1 MSTPEHDLEQNGPGS
16 GGQRAQ
22 PAADE
27 LDWRRVH
34 PVTPLVRGW
43 AVVGAAIVILGQQSL
58 DGGPRGGLVELIT
71 SEYWW
76 TLLAALAAIALV
88 GWGYSVL
95 AWRMTT
101 YAIGEE
107 TVHLR
112 RGILFRQQRHARLD
126 RLQSVDIR
134 QPLVAR
140 FFGLCELTLETA
152 GGTDSGIAIG
162 FLKGSDADELRAEL
176 LARAAGLKVAKT
188 GPADARTQPASGT
201 LTPPAVAPAPEGGPQ
216 FAGPHDVAPPT
227 GAPGVPA
234 PPGVPG
240 APDGA
245 GVPAVGHV
253 PVAVEAPQMPVLT
266 VPLGRLIASVVRSG
280 AMITLVLW
288 ALAVVVVM
296 IVTGEFAVMTASLP
310 AVLGAG
316 GYLFGRLT
324 GEFDFRVAISPDG
337 VRLRHGMLETRSQ
350 TIPPGRVQAVRL
362 VQSVLWRGRDWWR
375 VQVNVAGYGGGESDD
390 KNSVLLPVGT
400 REEALTVLSLVL
412 PDLGVDEPRR
422 VLDAGLDGDSRTASA
437 YVTAPRRTRI
447 LDPVAWR
454 RNGFTVTGR
463 ALLLRRGRMVKI
475 LDVVPHE
482 RTQSLGLSQ
491 GPWQRRLGVASF
503 QVHSTEGPVGPV
515 ASHLDTADA
524 ARLMAEQA
532 TRARTA
538 RAAAGPERW
547 MENQGDRPGE

>member
-1 MSTPEHDLEQNGPGS
+1 VSTTQPEAED
-16 GGQRAQ
+16 
-22 PAADE
+22 

-58 DGGPRGGLVELIT
+58 DGGPRGGLIALIS

-76 TLLAALAAIALV
+76 TLFVALAAIALV

-101 YAIGEE
+101 YAIGED

-176 LARAAGLKVAKT
+176 LARAAGLKVAGT
-188 GPADARTQPASGT
+188 TSQDHAHDAVPRDAIQDAAVPAAGSPVPLEGP
-201 LTPPAVAPAPEGGPQ
+201 VAP
-216 FAGPHDVAPPT
+216 VSL
-227 GAPGVPA
+227 
-234 PPGVPG
+234 
-240 APDGA
+240 
-245 GVPAVGHV
+245 
-253 PVAVEAPQMPVLT
+253 EAPQVPVLS

-280 AMITLVLW
+280 AMIMLVLW
-288 ALAVVVVM
+288 ALAVLVVV
-296 IVTGEFAVMTASLP
+296 IATGEFAVMSASLP

-375 VQVNVAGYGGGESDD
+375 VQVNVAGYGGESEE

-422 VLDAGLDGDSRTASA
+422 ILDAGLDGDSRTESS
-437 YVTAPRRTRI
+437 YVTASRRTRI

-454 RNGFTVTGR
+454 RNGFAVTGR
-463 ALLLRRGRMVKI
+463 ALLMRRGRMVKI

-503 QVHSTEGPVGPV
+503 QVHSTQGPVQPEV
-515 ASHLDTADA
+515 PHLDAADA
-524 ARLMAEQA
+524 AQLMAEQA
-532 TRARTA
+532 MRARTA

-547 MENQGDRPGE
+547 MERQGE

>member
-1 MSTPEHDLEQNGPGS
+1 VSTPENGLAA
-16 GGQRAQ
+16 QQVQ
-22 PAADE
+22 PAAEDLE
-27 LDWRRVH
+27 WRRVH
-34 PVTPLVRGW
+34 PITPLVRGW

-58 DGGPRGGLVELIT
+58 DGGPRGGLIALVT

-76 TLLAALAAIALV
+76 TLFAALAAVALV

-101 YAIGEE
+101 FAIGEE

-152 GGTDSGIAIG
+152 GGTDSGVAIG

-176 LARAAGLKVAKT
+176 LARAAGLKVARKS
-188 GPADARTQPASGT
+188 PAADARSHPVPGTVAAPAGPAPAGA
-201 LTPPAVAPAPEGGPQ
+201 PPGAVAPGAGIQDAGTQDAVEQPE
-216 FAGPHDVAPPT
+216 
-227 GAPGVPA
+227 
-234 PPGVPG
+234 PGVPG
-240 APDGA
+240 VPEPTAPA
-245 GVPAVGHV
+245 TL
-253 PVAVEAPQMPVLT
+253 EAPQVPVLT
-266 VPLGRLIASVVRSG
+266 VPLGRLIASVIRSG
-280 AMITLVLW
+280 ATITLVLW
-288 ALAVVVVM
+288 ALGVLVVM
-296 IVTGEFAVMTASLP
+296 IATGELAVISASLP

-375 VQVNVAGYGGGESDD
+375 VQVNVAGYGGESEE

-400 REEALTVLSLVL
+400 RDEALTVLSLVL

-422 VLDAGLDGDSRTASA
+422 ILDAGLDGNSRTESA
-437 YVTAPRRTRI
+437 YVNAPRRTRI

-503 QVHSTEGPVGPV
+503 QVHSTEGPVHPEV
-515 ASHLDTADA
+515 PHLDADDA
-524 ARLMAEQA
+524 ARLMADQA
-532 TRARTA
+532 MRARTA

-547 MENQGDRPGE
+547 MERQTDDRTGG

>member
-1 MSTPEHDLEQNGPGS
+1 MSTPDQGTPPE
-16 GGQRAQ
+16 
-22 PAADE
+22 PAADDLE
-27 LDWRRVH
+27 WRRVH

-43 AVVGAAIVILGQQSL
+43 AVVGAALLILGQQSL
-58 DGGPRGGLVELIT
+58 EGGPRGGLLT
-71 SEYWW
+71 LLTGEYWW
-76 TLLAALAAIALV
+76 TLLVALAAVALV

-176 LARAAGLKVAKT
+176 LARAAGLKVA
-188 GPADARTQPASGT
+188 RPASGQVGAGAV
-201 LTPPAVAPAPEGGPQ
+201 PAEPGPLPEGTQDAVPAADAVPHPVAGTPAP
-216 FAGPHDVAPPT
+216 VSL
-227 GAPGVPA
+227 
-234 PPGVPG
+234 
-240 APDGA
+240 
-245 GVPAVGHV
+245 
-253 PVAVEAPQMPVLT
+253 EAPQVPVLT
-266 VPLGRLIASVVRSG
+266 VPLGRMIASVVRSG
-280 AMITLVLW
+280 AMITLLVW
-288 ALAVVVVM
+288 ALAVLGVV
-296 IVTGEFAVMTASLP
+296 IGTGEFAVMSASLP

-316 GYLFGRLT
+316 GYLFNRIT

-337 VRLRHGMLETRSQ
+337 VRLRHGLLETRSQ

-375 VQVNVAGYGGGESDD
+375 VQVNVAGYGGDNED

-400 REEALTVLSLVL
+400 RDEALTVLSLVL

-422 VLDAGLDGDSRTASA
+422 VLDAGLDGDSRTPSA

-503 QVHSTEGPVGPV
+503 QVHSTEGPVHPE
-515 ASHLDTADA
+515 APHLDADDA

-532 TRARTA
+532 RRARTA

-547 MENQGDRPGE
+547 MERQGE

>member
-1 MSTPEHDLEQNGPGS
+1 MSTPEHDLDQTGPG
-16 GGQRAQ
+16 GPVERAQ
-22 PAADE
+22 PEAEE

-43 AVVGAAIVILGQQSL
+43 AVFGAAIVILGQQSI
-58 DGGPRGGLVELIT
+58 DGGPRGGLIALVS

-76 TLLAALAAIALV
+76 TLFVALAAVALV

-95 AWRMTT
+95 AWRMTSF
-101 YAIGEE
+101 AISEE

-152 GGTDSGIAIG
+152 GGTDSGVAIG
-162 FLKGSDADELRAEL
+162 FLKGADADELRAEL
-176 LARAAGLKVAKT
+176 LARAAGLKVAKA
-188 GPADARTQPASGT
+188 GR
-201 LTPPAVAPAPEGGPQ
+201 APAADSLAQGQATQVAGSPVPRPQ
-216 FAGPHDVAPPT
+216 DGEVQYTAGPTDAAA
-227 GAPGVPA
+227 APGVP
-234 PPGVPG
+234 
-240 APDGA
+240 
-245 GVPAVGHV
+245 GVPATL
-253 PVAVEAPQMPVLT
+253 EAPQMPVLS

-288 ALAVVVVM
+288 ALAVLVVM
-296 IVTGEFAVMTASLP
+296 IATGEFAVISASLP

-324 GEFDFRVAISPDG
+324 GEFDFRVAISQDG

-375 VQVNVAGYGGGESDD
+375 VQVNVAGYGGESED

-422 VLDAGLDGDSRTASA
+422 ILDAGLDGDSRTESA
-437 YVTAPRRTRI
+437 YITAPRRTRI

-491 GPWQRRLGVASF
+491 GPWQRKLGVASF
-503 QVHSTEGPVGPV
+503 QVHSTQGPVGPE
-515 ASHLDTADA
+515 APHLDTADA

-532 TRARTA
+532 MRARTA

-547 MENQGDRPGE
+547 MESQGDGPGE

>member
-1 MSTPEHDLEQNGPGS
+1 MARKG
-16 GGQRAQ
+16 
-22 PAADE
+22 PAA
-27 LDWRRVH
+27 
-34 PVTPLVRGW
+34 
-43 AVVGAAIVILGQQSL
+43 
-58 DGGPRGGLVELIT
+58 
-71 SEYWW
+71 
-76 TLLAALAAIALV
+76 
-88 GWGYSVL
+88 
-95 AWRMTT
+95 
-101 YAIGEE
+101 
-107 TVHLR
+107 
-112 RGILFRQQRHARLD
+112 
-126 RLQSVDIR
+126 
-134 QPLVAR
+134 
-140 FFGLCELTLETA
+140 
-152 GGTDSGIAIG
+152 
-162 FLKGSDADELRAEL
+162 
-176 LARAAGLKVAKT
+176 
-188 GPADARTQPASGT
+188 ARTQPAPDTVAAPDGT
-201 LTPPAVAPAPEGGPQ
+201 EPEAAPYDTVE
-216 FAGPHDVAPPT
+216 PT
-227 GAPGVPA
+227 
-234 PPGVPG
+234 GVPG
-240 APDGA
+240 ASGALGAPADG
-245 GVPAVGHV
+245 PAA
-253 PVAVEAPQMPVLT
+253 PASLEAPQVPVLS

-280 AMITLVLW
+280 AMITLVVW
-288 ALAVVVVM
+288 ALAVLVVM
-296 IVTGEFAVMTASLP
+296 IATGEFAVLTASLP

-422 VLDAGLDGDSRTASA
+422 ILDAGLDGDSRTESA

-491 GPWQRRLGVASF
+491 GPWQRRLRVASF

-515 ASHLDTADA
+515 ASHLDSADA

-547 MENQGDRPGE
+547 MENQGDGPGE

>member
-1 MSTPEHDLEQNGPGS
+1 MSTPEP
-16 GGQRAQ
+16 AQ
-22 PAADE
+22 PGPAGPEPVEPEADE
-27 LDWRRVH
+27 LHWRRVH

-58 DGGPRGGLVELIT
+58 EGGPRGGLIALL
-71 SEYWW
+71 SGEYWW
-76 TLLAALAAIALV
+76 TLLAALAAVALV

-95 AWRMTT
+95 AWRMTSF
-101 YAIGEE
+101 AIGEE

-152 GGTDSGIAIG
+152 GGTDSGVAIG

-176 LARAAGLKVAKT
+176 LARAAGLKVARA
-188 GPADARTQPASGT
+188 GG
-201 LTPPAVAPAPEGGPQ
+201 AVPAPAPDGTAAPQDAVLPAAPRPDGTHPALEPGP
-216 FAGPHDVAPPT
+216 AA
-227 GAPGVPA
+227 A
-234 PPGVPG
+234 PG
-240 APDGA
+240 AP
-245 GVPAVGHV
+245 VTL
-253 PVAVEAPQMPVLT
+253 EAPQVPVLT
-266 VPLGRLIASVVRSG
+266 VPVGRLIASVVRSG
-280 AMITLVLW
+280 AMITLLVWGLGVL
-288 ALAVVVVM
+288 VVM
-296 IVTGEFAVMTASLP
+296 IATGEFAVISASLP

-316 GYLFGRLT
+316 GYLFGRVT

-375 VQVNVAGYGGGESDD
+375 VQVNVAGYGGDSED

-400 REEALTVLSLVL
+400 RDEALTVLSLVL

-422 VLDAGLDGDSRTASA
+422 VLDAGLDGDSRTPSA

-503 QVHSTEGPVGPV
+503 QVHSTEGPVHPE
-515 ASHLDTADA
+515 ASHLDAADA

-532 TRARTA
+532 RRARTA

-547 MENQGDRPGE
+547 MERQGE

>member
-1 MSTPEHDLEQNGPGS
+1 MNGPERDLDQGDQ
-16 GGQRAQ
+16 GADAQRAL
-22 PAADE
+22 PAGEE
-27 LDWRRVH
+27 LEWRRVH

-58 DGGPRGGLVELIT
+58 DGGSRGGLIALVS

-76 TLLAALAAIALV
+76 TLLAGLAAVALV

-101 YAIGEE
+101 FAIGAE

-140 FFGLCELTLETA
+140 FFGLSELTLETA
-152 GGTDSGIAIG
+152 GGTDSGVAIG
-162 FLKGSDADELRAEL
+162 FLNGPDAAELRAEL
-176 LARAAGLKVAKT
+176 LARAAGLRVAGPRPAAGPRAHPT
-188 GPADARTQPASGT
+188 PSPAGQLPDGMPRDVDTAGVGAQGTRAEDAGGPGARGPAEGA
-201 LTPPAVAPAPEGGPQ
+201 AP
-216 FAGPHDVAPPT
+216 VLL
-227 GAPGVPA
+227 
-234 PPGVPG
+234 
-240 APDGA
+240 
-245 GVPAVGHV
+245 
-253 PVAVEAPQMPVLT
+253 EAPQVPVLT
-266 VPLGRLIASVVRSG
+266 VSLGRLIASVVRSG

-288 ALAVVVVM
+288 ALGVVVVM
-296 IVTGEFAVMTASLP
+296 IVTGEPAVISASLP

-316 GYLFGRLT
+316 GYLFNRLT

-337 VRLRHGMLETRSQ
+337 VRLRHGLLETRSQ

-362 VQSVLWRGRDWWR
+362 VQSVLWHGRDWWR
-375 VQVNVAGYGGGESDD
+375 VQVNVAGYGAESDE

-422 VLDAGLDGDSRTASA
+422 ILDAGLDGDSRTESA
-437 YVTAPRRTRI
+437 YVTVSRRTRI

-463 ALLLRRGRMVKI
+463 ALLLRRGRLMKI

-503 QVHSTEGPVGPV
+503 QVHSTAGPVHPEV
-515 ASHLDTADA
+515 PHLDAADA
-524 ARLMAEQA
+524 ALLMAQQA

-547 MENQGDRPGE
+547 METQGDGR

>member
-1 MSTPEHDLEQNGPGS
+1 MSTPEHDVDREPDTFDDLGPDSPEALE
-16 GGQRAQ
+16 
-22 PAADE
+22 
-27 LDWRRVH
+27 WRRVH
-34 PVTPLVRGW
+34 PITPLVRGW
-43 AVVGAAIVILGQQSL
+43 AVVGAALVILGQQSL
-58 DGGPRGGLVELIT
+58 DGGPRGGLVALVS

-76 TLLAALAAIALV
+76 TLLVALAAVALV
-88 GWGYSVL
+88 GWGYSAL

-101 YAIGEE
+101 FAVGPE

-152 GGTDSGIAIG
+152 GGTDSGVAIG

-176 LARAAGLKVAKT
+176 LARAAGLKVGRTSPAAHP
-188 GPADARTQPASGT
+188 GPG
-201 LTPPAVAPAPEGGPQ
+201 AVAGGPVT
-216 FAGPHDVAPPT
+216 AGGPHGGATVEDAAVQDAAGQVAGQEAPANGPVAP
-227 GAPGVPA
+227 VSL
-234 PPGVPG
+234 
-240 APDGA
+240 
-245 GVPAVGHV
+245 
-253 PVAVEAPQMPVLT
+253 EAPQIPVLT

-288 ALAVVVVM
+288 ALAVLVVM
-296 IVTGEFAVMTASLP
+296 IVTGEWAVISATLP

-375 VQVNVAGYGGGESDD
+375 VQVNVAGYGGENEE

-400 REEALTVLSLVL
+400 RDEALTVLSLVL

-422 VLDAGLDGDSRTASA
+422 ILDAGLDGDSRTESA

-463 ALLLRRGRMVKI
+463 ALLLRRGRMVKV

-503 QVHSTEGPVGPV
+503 QVHSTEGPVHPEV
-515 ASHLDTADA
+515 PHLDAADA

-532 TRARTA
+532 LRARTA

-547 MENQGDRPGE
+547 MERQGE

>member
-1 MSTPEHDLEQNGPGS
+1 VSTPEHNVE
-16 GGQRAQ
+16 QRAQ
-22 PAADE
+22 PDAEE
-27 LDWRRVH
+27 LVWRRVH
-34 PVTPLVRGW
+34 PITPLVRGW

-58 DGGPRGGLVELIT
+58 DGGPRGGLIALVS

-76 TLLAALAAIALV
+76 TLLAALAAVALV
-88 GWGYSVL
+88 GWGYSTL

-101 YAIGEE
+101 FAIGEE

-152 GGTDSGIAIG
+152 GGTDSGVAIG

-176 LARAAGLKVAKT
+176 LARAAGLKVDRANPAAARSLAPSDAVT
-188 GPADARTQPASGT
+188 APADYAGGEPQDGVGPAEEPG
-201 LTPPAVAPAPEGGPQ
+201 AVPVHPAPM
-216 FAGPHDVAPPT
+216 T
-227 GAPGVPA
+227 SL
-234 PPGVPG
+234 
-240 APDGA
+240 
-245 GVPAVGHV
+245 
-253 PVAVEAPQMPVLT
+253 EAPQVPVLT
-266 VPLGRLIASVVRSG
+266 VPIGRLIASVVRSG
-280 AMITLVLW
+280 AMITLVAW
-288 ALAVVVVM
+288 AFAVLVAV
-296 IVTGEFAVMTASLP
+296 IVTGQFAVLTATLP

-362 VQSVLWRGRDWWR
+362 VQSVLWRDRDWWR
-375 VQVNVAGYGGGESDD
+375 VQVNVAGYGGASEE

-422 VLDAGLDGDSRTASA
+422 VLDAGLDGDSRTEST
-437 YVTAPRRTRI
+437 YVNAPRRTRI

-463 ALLLRRGRMVKI
+463 ALLLRRGRLVKI

-491 GPWQRRLGVASF
+491 GPWQRRLGVSSF
-503 QVHSTEGPVGPV
+503 QVHSTEGPVRPEV
-515 ASHLDTADA
+515 PHLDAADA
-524 ARLMAEQA
+524 ARLMGEQA
-532 TRARTA
+532 MRARTA

-547 MENQGDRPGE
+547 MERQGE

>member
-1 MSTPEHDLEQNGPGS
+1 
-16 GGQRAQ
+16 
-22 PAADE
+22 
-27 LDWRRVH
+27 
-34 PVTPLVRGW
+34 
-43 AVVGAAIVILGQQSL
+43 VVGAAVVILGQQSL
-58 DGGPRGGLVELIT
+58 DGGPRGGLIALVN

-76 TLLAALAAIALV
+76 TLLAAFAAVALV

-162 FLKGSDADELRAEL
+162 FLKGTDADELRAEL
-176 LARAAGLKVAKT
+176 LARAAGLKVARPGRTAAGRPHPAT
-188 GPADARTQPASGT
+188 GPLPATGQVAEGA
-201 LTPPAVAPAPEGGPQ
+201 PHGAAAQGAGFQEPAGQTGEPGAPAP
-216 FAGPHDVAPPT
+216 APLSL
-227 GAPGVPA
+227 
-234 PPGVPG
+234 
-240 APDGA
+240 
-245 GVPAVGHV
+245 
-253 PVAVEAPQMPVLT
+253 EAPQVPVLT
-266 VPLGRLIASVVRSG
+266 VPLGRLIASVIRSG
-280 AMITLVLW
+280 ATITLILW
-288 ALAVVVVM
+288 ALGVLVVM
-296 IVTGEFAVMTASLP
+296 IATGEFAVLSASLP

-375 VQVNVAGYGGGESDD
+375 VQVNVAGYGGESED

-422 VLDAGLDGDSRTASA
+422 VLDAGLDGDSRTESA
-437 YVTAPRRTRI
+437 YVTAPRRARI

-454 RNGFTVTGR
+454 RNGFAVTGR
-463 ALLLRRGRMVKI
+463 ALLVRRGRMVKI

-503 QVHSTEGPVGPV
+503 QVHSTEGPVRPEV
-515 ASHLDTADA
+515 PHLDAADA

-532 TRARTA
+532 RRARTA

-547 MENQGDRPGE
+547 MERQGE

>member
-1 MSTPEHDLEQNGPGS
+1 MSAEPQPGTDPATSDPAPTGPATS
-16 GGQRAQ
+16 DPVTTDSTENLQ
-22 PAADE
+22 
-27 LDWRRVH
+27 WRRVH
-34 PVTPLVRGW
+34 PITPLVRGW
-43 AVVGAAIVILGQQSL
+43 AVVGAAVVILGQQSIE
-58 DGGPRGGLVELIT
+58 GGPRGGLIALV
-71 SEYWW
+71 SGEYWW
-76 TLLAALAAIALV
+76 TLLAALAAVALV
-88 GWGYSVL
+88 GWGYSTL

-101 YAIGEE
+101 FAVGEE

-152 GGTDSGIAIG
+152 GGTDSGVAIG
-162 FLKGSDADELRAEL
+162 FLKGADADELRAEL
-176 LARAAGLKVAKT
+176 LARAAGLKVA
-188 GPADARTQPASGT
+188 DRRQ
-201 LTPPAVAPAPEGGPQ
+201 VAPAAPAPSDAVSAPVPEGTAPQ
-216 FAGPHDVAPPT
+216 DAGAPVQDAPPQ
-227 GAPGVPA
+227 PA
-234 PPGVPG
+234 P
-240 APDGA
+240 A
-245 GVPAVGHV
+245 GSL
-253 PVAVEAPQMPVLT
+253 EAPQVPVLS

-280 AMITLVLW
+280 AMITLLVW
-288 ALAVVVVM
+288 ALGVVVVM
-296 IVTGEFAVMTASLP
+296 IATGEFAVISASLP

-316 GYLFGRLT
+316 GYLFNRIT

-375 VQVNVAGYGGGESDD
+375 VQVNVAGYGGESEE

-422 VLDAGLDGDSRTASA
+422 VLDAGLDGDSRTESV

-482 RTQSLGLSQ
+482 RTQSLALSQ

-503 QVHSTEGPVGPV
+503 QVHSTEGPVHPEV
-515 ASHLDTADA
+515 PHLEAADA
-524 ARLMAEQA
+524 AQLMTEQA
-532 TRARTA
+532 RRARTA

-547 MENQGDRPGE
+547 MERQGE

>member
-1 MSTPEHDLEQNGPGS
+1 VSTPEHDLDKSGPGS
-16 GGQRAQ
+16 GAQRAQ
-22 PAADE
+22 PEAEE

-43 AVVGAAIVILGQQSL
+43 AVVGAAVVILGQQSL
-58 DGGPRGGLVELIT
+58 DGGPRGGLIALVS

-76 TLLAALAAIALV
+76 TLLAALAAVALV

-107 TVHLR
+107 AVHLR

-152 GGTDSGIAIG
+152 GGTDSGVAIG

-176 LARAAGLKVAKT
+176 LARAAGLKVAKA
-188 GPADARTQPASGT
+188 GPAAATHPAPGTVAAPVGPMAEGHAPAAGPQDGTQDAVGPTDGT
-201 LTPPAVAPAPEGGPQ
+201 ADGTGVPLGGPAV
-216 FAGPHDVAPPT
+216 PT
-227 GAPGVPA
+227 TL
-234 PPGVPG
+234 
-240 APDGA
+240 
-245 GVPAVGHV
+245 
-253 PVAVEAPQMPVLT
+253 EAPQVPVLS
-266 VPLGRLIASVVRSG
+266 VPLGRLVASVVRSG
-280 AMITLVLW
+280 AMITLVVW
-288 ALAVVVVM
+288 ALVVVVVM
-296 IVTGEFAVMTASLP
+296 VATGEFAVMSASLP

-375 VQVNVAGYGGGESDD
+375 VQVNVAGYGGESEE
-390 KNSVLLPVGT
+390 KNSILLPVGT

-422 VLDAGLDGDSRTASA
+422 ILDAGLDGDSRTDSA

-503 QVHSTEGPVGPV
+503 QVHSTEGPVRPE
-515 ASHLDTADA
+515 APHLDAADA

-532 TRARTA
+532 QRARTA
-538 RAAAGPERW
+538 RATAGPERW
-547 MENQGDRPGE
+547 MERQGE

>member
-1 MSTPEHDLEQNGPGS
+1 VSTPEHDLDRGLGTGAEGPHTAAG
-16 GGQRAQ
+16 RPQ
-22 PAADE
+22 PAAEDLE
-27 LDWRRVH
+27 WRRVH
-34 PVTPLVRGW
+34 PITPLVRGW
-43 AVVGAAIVILGQQSL
+43 AVVGAALVILGQQSL
-58 DGGPRGGLVELIT
+58 DGGPRGGLIALVT

-176 LARAAGLKVAKT
+176 LARAAGLKVAR
-188 GPADARTQPASGT
+188 GAGIQDAVEQPGQPGQPGQPERPA
-201 LTPPAVAPAPEGGPQ
+201 E
-216 FAGPHDVAPPT
+216 
-227 GAPGVPA
+227 PGVHG
-234 PPGVPG
+234 PP
-240 APDGA
+240 
-245 GVPAVGHV
+245 VPAA
-253 PVAVEAPQMPVLT
+253 PTTLEAPQVPVLT
-266 VPLGRLIASVVRSG
+266 VPLGRLIASVLRSG
-280 AMITLVLW
+280 ATITLVVW
-288 ALAVVVVM
+288 ALGVLVVM
-296 IVTGEFAVMTASLP
+296 IATGELAVISASLP

-375 VQVNVAGYGGGESDD
+375 VQVNVAGYGGESEE

-422 VLDAGLDGDSRTASA
+422 ILDAGLDGDSRTESA
-437 YVTAPRRTRI
+437 YVNAPRRTRI

-463 ALLLRRGRMVKI
+463 ALLLRRGRMVKV

-482 RTQSLGLSQ
+482 RTQSLGLVQ

-503 QVHSTEGPVGPV
+503 QVHSTQGPVHPEV
-515 ASHLDTADA
+515 PHLEAADA

-532 TRARTA
+532 LRARTA
-538 RAAAGPERW
+538 RASAGPERW
-547 MENQGDRPGE
+547 MERQDE

>member
-1 MSTPEHDLEQNGPGS
+1 VSTPEHNVE
-16 GGQRAQ
+16 QRAQ
-22 PAADE
+22 PDAEE
-27 LDWRRVH
+27 LVWRRVH
-34 PVTPLVRGW
+34 PITPLVRGW

-58 DGGPRGGLVELIT
+58 DGGPRGGLIALVS

-76 TLLAALAAIALV
+76 TLLAALAAVALV
-88 GWGYSVL
+88 GWGYSTL

-101 YAIGEE
+101 FAIGEE

-152 GGTDSGIAIG
+152 GGTDSGVAIG

-176 LARAAGLKVAKT
+176 LARAAGLKVDRSN
-188 GPADARTQPASGT
+188 PAAAARPLAPPDAVT
-201 LTPPAVAPAPEGGPQ
+201 APA
-216 FAGPHDVAPPT
+216 
-227 GAPGVPA
+227 
-234 PPGVPG
+234 
-240 APDGA
+240 
-245 GVPAVGHV
+245 GHV
-253 PVAVEAPQMPVLT
+253 PGGEPRDGAAQDGVGPGGELGAGTAQPAPMTSLEAPQVPVLT
-266 VPLGRLIASVVRSG
+266 VPIGRLIASVVRSG
-280 AMITLVLW
+280 ATIMLVAW
-288 ALAVVVVM
+288 AVAVLVAVL
-296 IVTGEFAVMTASLP
+296 VTGQFAVLTATLP

-362 VQSVLWRGRDWWR
+362 VQSVLWRDRDWWR
-375 VQVNVAGYGGGESDD
+375 VQVNVAGYGGASEE

-422 VLDAGLDGDSRTASA
+422 VLDAGLDGDSRTESI
-437 YVTAPRRTRI
+437 YVNAPRRTRI

-463 ALLLRRGRMVKI
+463 ALLLRRGRLVKI

-491 GPWQRRLGVASF
+491 GPLQRRLGVASF
-503 QVHSTEGPVGPV
+503 QVHSTEGPVRPEV
-515 ASHLDTADA
+515 PHLDDADA
-524 ARLMAEQA
+524 ARLMGEQA
-532 TRARTA
+532 MRARTA

-547 MENQGDRPGE
+547 MERQGE

>member
-1 MSTPEHDLEQNGPGS
+1 MPEHDVDPGRSAFDGLGPDSPETLE
-16 GGQRAQ
+16 
-22 PAADE
+22 
-27 LDWRRVH
+27 WRRVH
-34 PVTPLVRGW
+34 PITPLVRGW
-43 AVVGAAIVILGQQSL
+43 AVVGAAVVILGQQSL
-58 DGGPRGGLVELIT
+58 EGGPRGGLVALVS

-76 TLLAALAAIALV
+76 TLLAALAAVALV
-88 GWGYSVL
+88 GWGYSAL

-101 YAIGEE
+101 FAVGEE

-152 GGTDSGIAIG
+152 GGTDSGVAIG
-162 FLKGSDADELRAEL
+162 FLKGADADELRAEL
-176 LARAAGLKVAKT
+176 LARAAGLKV
-188 GPADARTQPASGT
+188 GGT
-201 LTPPAVAPAPEGGPQ
+201 RHVAGAAPAPSD
-216 FAGPHDVAPPT
+216 AVTAP
-227 GAPGVPA
+227 
-234 PPGVPG
+234 
-240 APDGA
+240 APDGTLPHDA
-245 GVPAVGHV
+245 GGPAQDLPQPLPAGSL
-253 PVAVEAPQMPVLT
+253 EAPQVPVLT

-280 AMITLVLW
+280 AMITLILW
-288 ALAVVVVM
+288 ALGVVVVM
-296 IVTGEFAVMTASLP
+296 IVTGEFAVISASLP

-316 GYLFGRLT
+316 GYLFNRLT

-362 VQSVLWRGRDWWR
+362 VQGLLWRDRDWWR
-375 VQVNVAGYGGGESDD
+375 VQVNVAGYGGESEE

-422 VLDAGLDGDSRTASA
+422 VLDAGLDGDSRTESA

-463 ALLLRRGRMVKI
+463 ALLLRRGRVVKV

-482 RTQSLGLSQ
+482 RTQSLAVSQ

-503 QVHSTEGPVGPV
+503 QVHSTEGPVHPEV
-515 ASHLDTADA
+515 PHLEAADA
-524 ARLMAEQA
+524 ALLMTEQA
-532 TRARTA
+532 RRARTA

-547 MENQGDRPGE
+547 MERQGE

>member
-1 MSTPEHDLEQNGPGS
+1 VSTPEHDLDRGPGT
-16 GGQRAQ
+16 GAEGQR
-22 PAADE
+22 PAAEQPHTAAERPQPQAEDLE
-27 LDWRRVH
+27 WRRVH

-43 AVVGAAIVILGQQSL
+43 AVVGAAFVILGQQSL
-58 DGGPRGGLVELIT
+58 DGGPRGGLIALVT

-176 LARAAGLKVAKT
+176 LARAAGLKVARDT
-188 GPADARTQPASGT
+188 GIQDAVEQPVEPEAHGT
-201 LTPPAVAPAPEGGPQ
+201 P
-216 FAGPHDVAPPT
+216 
-227 GAPGVPA
+227 VPA
-234 PPGVPG
+234 PA
-240 APDGA
+240 AP
-245 GVPAVGHV
+245 VTL
-253 PVAVEAPQMPVLT
+253 EAPQVPVLT

-280 AMITLVLW
+280 AMITLVVW
-288 ALAVVVVM
+288 ALGVLVVM
-296 IVTGEFAVMTASLP
+296 IATGELAVISASLP

-375 VQVNVAGYGGGESDD
+375 VQVNVAGYGGESEE

-422 VLDAGLDGDSRTASA
+422 ILDAGLDGDSRTESA
-437 YVTAPRRTRI
+437 YVNAPRRTRI

-463 ALLLRRGRMVKI
+463 ALLLRRGRMVKV

-482 RTQSLGLSQ
+482 RTQSLGLVQ

-503 QVHSTEGPVGPV
+503 QVHSTEGPVHPEV
-515 ASHLDTADA
+515 PHLEADDA

-532 TRARTA
+532 LRARTA
-538 RAAAGPERW
+538 RASAGPERW
-547 MENQGDRPGE
+547 MERQDE

>member
-1 MSTPEHDLEQNGPGS
+1 MSTLD
-16 GGQRAQ
+16 Q
-22 PAADE
+22 PAAEE
-27 LDWRRVH
+27 LEWRRVH
-34 PVTPLVRGW
+34 PITPLVRGW

-58 DGGPRGGLVELIT
+58 DGGPRGGLIALVT

-76 TLLAALAAIALV
+76 TLLAALAAVALV

-101 YAIGEE
+101 FAIGEE

-152 GGTDSGIAIG
+152 GGTDSGVAIG
-162 FLKGSDADELRAEL
+162 FLKGSEADELRAEL
-176 LARAAGLKVAKT
+176 LARAAGLKVDRT
-188 GPADARTQPASGT
+188 RPAAAAPGAVPA
-201 LTPPAVAPAPEGGPQ
+201 PAGPAPEGTLPG
-216 FAGPHDVAPPT
+216 AGAPATGNRPT
-227 GAPGVPA
+227 GTQDAVGPGAAGVPGVP
-234 PPGVPG
+234 VG
-240 APDGA
+240 APA
-245 GVPAVGHV
+245 A
-253 PVAVEAPQMPVLT
+253 PVSLEAPQVPVLT
-266 VPLGRLIASVVRSG
+266 VPLGRLIASALRSG
-280 AMITLVLW
+280 ATITLVIW
-288 ALAVVVVM
+288 ALGVLVVM
-296 IVTGEFAVMTASLP
+296 IATGELAVISASLP

-375 VQVNVAGYGGGESDD
+375 VQVNVAGYGGENED

-422 VLDAGLDGDSRTASA
+422 ILDAGLDGDSRTESA

-503 QVHSTEGPVGPV
+503 QVHSTEGPVHPEV
-515 ASHLDTADA
+515 PHLDAADA
-524 ARLMAEQA
+524 ARLMADQA
-532 TRARTA
+532 MRARTA

-547 MENQGDRPGE
+547 MERQDE

>member
-1 MSTPEHDLEQNGPGS
+1 MSTPEGGLDKIDQRGGAAGRQDGPG
-16 GGQRAQ
+16 Q
-22 PAADE
+22 PEAED

-43 AVVGAAIVILGQQSL
+43 AVVGAAVVILGQQSL
-58 DGGPRGGLVELIT
+58 DGGPRGGLIALIS

-76 TLLAALAAIALV
+76 TLFVALAAIALV

-101 YAIGEE
+101 YAIGED

-176 LARAAGLKVAKT
+176 LARAAGLKVAGT
-188 GPADARTQPASGT
+188 APQGEARDVGPLDATQDAAVPAAGPEASSYGPAAQVS
-201 LTPPAVAPAPEGGPQ
+201 L
-216 FAGPHDVAPPT
+216 
-227 GAPGVPA
+227 
-234 PPGVPG
+234 
-240 APDGA
+240 
-245 GVPAVGHV
+245 
-253 PVAVEAPQMPVLT
+253 EAPQVPVLS

-288 ALAVVVVM
+288 ALAVLVVM
-296 IVTGEFAVMTASLP
+296 IATGEFAVMSASLP

-375 VQVNVAGYGGGESDD
+375 VQVNVAGYGGESEE

-422 VLDAGLDGDSRTASA
+422 ILDAGLDGDSRTESS
-437 YVTAPRRTRI
+437 YVTASRRTRI

-454 RNGFTVTGR
+454 RNGFAVTGR
-463 ALLLRRGRMVKI
+463 ALLMRRGRMVKI

-503 QVHSTEGPVGPV
+503 QVHSTQGPVQPEV
-515 ASHLDTADA
+515 PHLDADDA

-532 TRARTA
+532 MRARTA

-547 MENQGDRPGE
+547 MERQGE

>member
-1 MSTPEHDLEQNGPGS
+1 MSTPEHDVER
-16 GGQRAQ
+16 RAQ
-22 PAADE
+22 PDAEE

-34 PVTPLVRGW
+34 PITPLVRGW

-58 DGGPRGGLVELIT
+58 DGGPRGGLIALVS

-76 TLLAALAAIALV
+76 TLLAALAAVALV

-152 GGTDSGIAIG
+152 GGTDSGVAIG

-176 LARAAGLKVAKT
+176 LARAAGLKVARVSPPGGRPHAPSDGMT
-188 GPADARTQPASGT
+188 VPAGHG
-201 LTPPAVAPAPEGGPQ
+201 PEGERLS
-216 FAGPHDVAPPT
+216 
-227 GAPGVPA
+227 GAVQDAVEPVGQ
-234 PPGVPG
+234 
-240 APDGA
+240 GA
-245 GVPAVGHV
+245 GTPQQVQ
-253 PVAVEAPQMPVLT
+253 PVSLEAPQVPVLT

-280 AMITLVLW
+280 AMITLLVW
-288 ALAVVVVM
+288 ALAVLVVV
-296 IVTGEFAVMTASLP
+296 IVTGEFAVLSASLP

-316 GYLFGRLT
+316 GYLFNRLT

-362 VQSVLWRGRDWWR
+362 VQSVLWRGQDWWR
-375 VQVNVAGYGGGESDD
+375 VQVNVAGYGGESED

-412 PDLGVDEPRR
+412 PDLGVEEPRR
-422 VLDAGLDGDSRTASA
+422 VLDAGLDGDSRSEST
-437 YVTAPRRTRI
+437 YVAAPRRTRI

-503 QVHSTEGPVGPV
+503 QVHSTEGPVHPEV
-515 ASHLDTADA
+515 PHLDAADA
-524 ARLMAEQA
+524 ARLMGEQA
-532 TRARTA
+532 LRARTA

-547 MENQGDRPGE
+547 MERQGE

>member
-1 MSTPEHDLEQNGPGS
+1 MSTPEHDLEQSGS
-16 GGQRAQ
+16 GSAAQRAQ
-22 PAADE
+22 PDAEE

-58 DGGPRGGLVELIT
+58 DGGPRGGVVELIT

-76 TLLAALAAIALV
+76 TVLAALAAVALV

-152 GGTDSGIAIG
+152 GGTDSGVAIG

-176 LARAAGLKVAKT
+176 LARAAGLKVTKAR
-188 GPADARTQPASGT
+188 PADAHAQPTPGT
-201 LTPPAVAPAPEGGPQ
+201 VAAPGVAPPPEGGPQ
-216 FAGPHDVAPPT
+216 VAGPHDAVEPT
-227 GAPGVPA
+227 GAPA
-234 PPGVPG
+234 D
-240 APDGA
+240 AHA
-245 GVPAVGHV
+245 TA
-253 PVAVEAPQMPVLT
+253 AIEAPQVPVLT
-266 VPLGRLIASVVRSG
+266 VPLGRLVASVVRSG

-422 VLDAGLDGDSRTASA
+422 ILDAGLDGDSRTESA

-503 QVHSTEGPVGPV
+503 QAHSTQGPVGPV
-515 ASHLDTADA
+515 ASHLDAADA

-547 MENQGDRPGE
+547 MENQGDRPGD

>member
-1 MSTPEHDLEQNGPGS
+1 VSTPEGGFDKIDQRGAAAGRQDDPG
-16 GGQRAQ
+16 Q
-22 PAADE
+22 PEAED

-58 DGGPRGGLVELIT
+58 DGGPRGGLIALVS

-76 TLLAALAAIALV
+76 TLFVALAAVALV

-162 FLKGSDADELRAEL
+162 FLKGSDADALRAEL
-176 LARAAGLKVAKT
+176 LARAAGLKVAGT
-188 GPADARTQPASGT
+188 TPRDQAHDAGPRDAVQDAAEPAEAPEASPYGPAAQVS
-201 LTPPAVAPAPEGGPQ
+201 L
-216 FAGPHDVAPPT
+216 
-227 GAPGVPA
+227 
-234 PPGVPG
+234 
-240 APDGA
+240 
-245 GVPAVGHV
+245 
-253 PVAVEAPQMPVLT
+253 EAPQVPVLS

-280 AMITLVLW
+280 AMITLVVW
-288 ALAVVVVM
+288 ALAVLVVV
-296 IVTGEFAVMTASLP
+296 IATGEFAVMSASLP

-375 VQVNVAGYGGGESDD
+375 VQVNVAGYGGESEE

-422 VLDAGLDGDSRTASA
+422 ILDAGLDGDSRTESS
-437 YVTAPRRTRI
+437 YVTASRRTRI

-454 RNGFTVTGR
+454 RNGFAVTGR
-463 ALLLRRGRMVKI
+463 ALLLRRGRLVKI

-503 QVHSTEGPVGPV
+503 QVHSTQGPVQPEV
-515 ASHLDTADA
+515 PHLDAADA
-524 ARLMAEQA
+524 AQLMAEQA
-532 TRARTA
+532 VRAGTA

-547 MENQGDRPGE
+547 MERQGE

>member
-1 MSTPEHDLEQNGPGS
+1 VSTPEHELDTNGPGS
-16 GGQRAQ
+16 DAQRAQ
-22 PAADE
+22 PPAED

-43 AVVGAAIVILGQQSL
+43 AVVGAAVVILGQQSL
-58 DGGPRGGLVELIT
+58 DGGPRGGLIALVS

-76 TLLAALAAIALV
+76 TLFAALAAIAAV

-152 GGTDSGIAIG
+152 GGTDSGVAIG

-176 LARAAGLKVAKT
+176 LARAAGLKVART
-188 GPADARTQPASGT
+188 GPAGGARMQPPSGTVAAPVGPGHAGAVHVGPGPEGQPQDAGPQDAVPPAGGASGP
-201 LTPPAVAPAPEGGPQ
+201 LGGP
-216 FAGPHDVAPPT
+216 AGL
-227 GAPGVPA
+227 PA
-234 PPGVPG
+234 L
-240 APDGA
+240 
-245 GVPAVGHV
+245 
-253 PVAVEAPQMPVLT
+253 EAPQIPVLS

-280 AMITLVLW
+280 AMITLVMW
-288 ALAVVVVM
+288 ALVVVVVM
-296 IVTGEFAVMTASLP
+296 IVTGEFAVISASLP

-375 VQVNVAGYGGGESDD
+375 VQVNVAGYGGESEE

-400 REEALTVLSLVL
+400 RDEALTVLSLVL
-412 PDLGVDEPRR
+412 PDLGIDEPRR
-422 VLDAGLDGDSRTASA
+422 VLDAGLDGSSRTESV

-454 RNGFTVTGR
+454 RNGFAVTGR

-503 QVHSTEGPVGPV
+503 QVHSTEGPVHPE
-515 ASHLDTADA
+515 APHLDAADA
-524 ARLMAEQA
+524 ARLMTEQA
-532 TRARTA
+532 MRARSA

-547 MENQGDRPGE
+547 MERQGE

>member
-1 MSTPEHDLEQNGPGS
+1 MSTPEHEVDRAP
-16 GGQRAQ
+16 AQ
-22 PAADE
+22 PTQDTTEE
-27 LDWRRVH
+27 LEWRRVH
-34 PVTPLVRGW
+34 PITPLVRGW
-43 AVVGAAIVILGQQSL
+43 AVVGAAVVILGQQSL
-58 DGGPRGGLVELIT
+58 DGGPRGGLIT
-71 SEYWW
+71 LVSSGYWW
-76 TLLAALAAIALV
+76 TLLVALGAVALV
-88 GWGYSVL
+88 GWGYSAL
-95 AWRMTT
+95 AWRMTSF
-101 YAIGEE
+101 AVGEE

-152 GGTDSGIAIG
+152 GGTDSGVAIG

-176 LARAAGLKVAKT
+176 LARAAGLKVAGK
-188 GPADARTQPASGT
+188 R
-201 LTPPAVAPAPEGGPQ
+201 PAVAQAPSDTAAAPEGAPVADLA
-216 FAGPHDVAPPT
+216 AGPDAEAPLP
-227 GAPGVPA
+227 
-234 PPGVPG
+234 
-240 APDGA
+240 
-245 GVPAVGHV
+245 VGSL
-253 PVAVEAPQMPVLT
+253 EAPQVPVLT

-280 AMITLVLW
+280 AMITLLLW
-288 ALAVVVVM
+288 AAGVVVVM
-296 IVTGEFAVMTASLP
+296 IVTGEFAVISASLP

-316 GYLFGRLT
+316 GYLFNRVT

-362 VQSVLWRGRDWWR
+362 VQSVLWRDRDWWR
-375 VQVNVAGYGGGESDD
+375 VQLNVAGYGGGESEE

-422 VLDAGLDGDSRTASA
+422 VLDAGLDGDSRNESS

-463 ALLLRRGRMVKI
+463 ALLMRRGRMVKI

-482 RTQSLGLSQ
+482 RTQSLALSQ

-503 QVHSTEGPVGPV
+503 QVHSTEGPVHPEV
-515 ASHLDTADA
+515 PHLDAADA
-524 ARLMAEQA
+524 ARLMTEQA
-532 TRARTA
+532 RRARTA

-547 MENQGDRPGE
+547 MERQGE

>member
-1 MSTPEHDLEQNGPGS
+1 MSTPEHEVDRAPAQGEPAPDATEELE
-16 GGQRAQ
+16 
-22 PAADE
+22 
-27 LDWRRVH
+27 WRRVH
-34 PVTPLVRGW
+34 PITPLVRGW
-43 AVVGAAIVILGQQSL
+43 AVVGAAVVILGQQSL
-58 DGGPRGGLVELIT
+58 DGGPRGGLIT
-71 SEYWW
+71 LVSSGYWW
-76 TLLAALAAIALV
+76 TLLVALGAVALV
-88 GWGYSVL
+88 GWGYSAL
-95 AWRMTT
+95 AWRMTSF
-101 YAIGEE
+101 AVGEE

-152 GGTDSGIAIG
+152 GGTDSGVAIG

-176 LARAAGLKVAKT
+176 LARAAGLKVA
-188 GPADARTQPASGT
+188 GRRPAVAQAPSDAVADQEGAPAAD
-201 LTPPAVAPAPEGGPQ
+201 PAVAP
-216 FAGPHDVAPPT
+216 
-227 GAPGVPA
+227 GAEQPL
-234 PPGVPG
+234 
-240 APDGA
+240 
-245 GVPAVGHV
+245 
-253 PVAVEAPQMPVLT
+253 PVASLEAPQVPVLT

-280 AMITLVLW
+280 AMITLLLW
-288 ALAVVVVM
+288 AAGVVVVM
-296 IVTGEFAVMTASLP
+296 IVTGEFAVISASLP

-316 GYLFGRLT
+316 GYLFNRVT

-362 VQSVLWRGRDWWR
+362 VQSVLWRDRDWWR
-375 VQVNVAGYGGGESDD
+375 VQLNVAGYGSESEE

-422 VLDAGLDGDSRTASA
+422 VLDAGLDGDSRHESG

-463 ALLLRRGRMVKI
+463 ALLMRRGRMVKI

-482 RTQSLGLSQ
+482 RTQSLALSQ

-503 QVHSTEGPVGPV
+503 QVHSTEGPVHPEV
-515 ASHLDTADA
+515 PHLDAADA
-524 ARLMAEQA
+524 ARLMTEQA
-532 TRARTA
+532 RRARTA

-547 MENQGDRPGE
+547 MERQGE

>member
-1 MSTPEHDLEQNGPGS
+1 MSTPEHDLDKSGPGS
-16 GGQRAQ
+16 AAQRAQ
-22 PAADE
+22 PPAED
-27 LDWRRVH
+27 LGWRRVH
-34 PVTPLVRGW
+34 PITPLVRGW
-43 AVVGAAIVILGQQSL
+43 AVVGAALVILGQQSL
-58 DGGPRGGLVELIT
+58 DDGPRGGLIT
-71 SEYWW
+71 LVSGEYWW
-76 TLLAALAAIALV
+76 TLLVALAAVALV
-88 GWGYSVL
+88 GWSYSVL

-152 GGTDSGIAIG
+152 GGTDSGVAIG

-176 LARAAGLKVAKT
+176 LARAAGLKVART
-188 GPADARTQPASGT
+188 GPAAGAPTQASPG
-201 LTPPAVAPAPEGGPQ
+201 AVAAPAGPGHAVPVGPAPEGQPGQPLE
-216 FAGPHDVAPPT
+216 AVAPGPT
-227 GAPGVPA
+227 SL
-234 PPGVPG
+234 
-240 APDGA
+240 
-245 GVPAVGHV
+245 
-253 PVAVEAPQMPVLT
+253 EAPQVPVLS

-280 AMITLVLW
+280 AMITLVAW
-288 ALAVVVVM
+288 ALVVVVVM
-296 IVTGEFAVMTASLP
+296 IATGEFAVISASLP

-375 VQVNVAGYGGGESDD
+375 VQVNVAGYGGESEE

-422 VLDAGLDGDSRTASA
+422 ILDAGLDGDSRTESV

-503 QVHSTEGPVGPV
+503 QVHSTEGPVHPE
-515 ASHLDTADA
+515 APHLDAGDA

-532 TRARTA
+532 TRARSA

-547 MENQGDRPGE
+547 MERQGE

>member
-1 MSTPEHDLEQNGPGS
+1 MSTPE
-16 GGQRAQ
+16 GGLDKIDQHGADAGRQDDHGQ
-22 PAADE
+22 PEAEE

-58 DGGPRGGLVELIT
+58 DGGPRGGLIALIS

-76 TLLAALAAIALV
+76 TLFVALAAIALV

-176 LARAAGLKVAKT
+176 LARAAGLKVART
-188 GPADARTQPASGT
+188 GPAVGAHPAPG
-201 LTPPAVAPAPEGGPQ
+201 AVTAPAGTTPQDQIYAAGPQDESQDVAVPAGGPY
-216 FAGPHDVAPPT
+216 GPLDAPA
-227 GAPGVPA
+227 APVSL
-234 PPGVPG
+234 
-240 APDGA
+240 
-245 GVPAVGHV
+245 
-253 PVAVEAPQMPVLT
+253 EAPQVPVLS

-288 ALAVVVVM
+288 ALAVLVVM
-296 IVTGEFAVMTASLP
+296 IATGEFAVMSASLP

-375 VQVNVAGYGGGESDD
+375 VQVNVAGYGGESEE

-422 VLDAGLDGDSRTASA
+422 ILDAGLDGDSRTESS
-437 YVTAPRRTRI
+437 YVTASRRTRI

-454 RNGFTVTGR
+454 RNGFAVTGR

-503 QVHSTEGPVGPV
+503 QVHSTQGPVQPEV
-515 ASHLDTADA
+515 PHLDAADA

-532 TRARTA
+532 MRARTA

-547 MENQGDRPGE
+547 MERQGE

>member
-1 MSTPEHDLEQNGPGS
+1 MSTPEHEVDRAPAQGEPAPDATEELE
-16 GGQRAQ
+16 
-22 PAADE
+22 
-27 LDWRRVH
+27 WRRVH
-34 PVTPLVRGW
+34 PITPLVRGW
-43 AVVGAAIVILGQQSL
+43 AVVGAAVVILGQQSL
-58 DGGPRGGLVELIT
+58 DGGPRGGLIT
-71 SEYWW
+71 LVSSGYWW
-76 TLLAALAAIALV
+76 TLLVALGAVALV
-88 GWGYSVL
+88 GWGYSAL
-95 AWRMTT
+95 AWRMTSF
-101 YAIGEE
+101 AVGEE

-152 GGTDSGIAIG
+152 GGTDSGVAIG

-176 LARAAGLKVAKT
+176 LARAAGLKVA
-188 GPADARTQPASGT
+188 GRRPAVAQAPSDAVTAPAQEGA
-201 LTPPAVAPAPEGGPQ
+201 PAADPAVAP
-216 FAGPHDVAPPT
+216 
-227 GAPGVPA
+227 GAE
-234 PPGVPG
+234 
-240 APDGA
+240 
-245 GVPAVGHV
+245 V
-253 PVAVEAPQMPVLT
+253 PVASLEAPQVPVLT

-280 AMITLVLW
+280 AMITLLLW
-288 ALAVVVVM
+288 AAGVVVVM
-296 IVTGEFAVMTASLP
+296 IVTGEFAVISASLP

-316 GYLFGRLT
+316 GYLFNRVT

-362 VQSVLWRGRDWWR
+362 VQSVLWRDRDWWR
-375 VQVNVAGYGGGESDD
+375 VQLNVAGYGGGEGDE

-422 VLDAGLDGDSRTASA
+422 VLDAGLDGDSRHESS

-463 ALLLRRGRMVKI
+463 ALLMRRGRMVKI

-482 RTQSLGLSQ
+482 RTQSLALSQ

-503 QVHSTEGPVGPV
+503 QVHSTEGPVHPEV
-515 ASHLDTADA
+515 PHLDAADA
-524 ARLMAEQA
+524 AQLMTEQA
-532 TRARTA
+532 RRARTA

-547 MENQGDRPGE
+547 MERQGE